1 MAAFPIRDD
10 TMRRAPSTPLLPCR
24 LPFPE
29 DEGRDTGVA
38 SPREAADLSLAEARD
53 LLDWLEGNGLHPSE
67 VELTPAGRMT
77 VRWVE

>member
-10 TMRRAPSTPLLPCR
+10 TMRRAPSTPLLTCR
-24 LPFPE
+24 LRFHD
-29 DEGRDTGVA
+29 DERRDA
-38 SPREAADLSLAEARD
+38 SAASQREAADLSLAEARD
-53 LLDWLEGNGLHPSE
+53 LLDWLEGNGLHTLN